1 MITHLLTKYSV
12 SKLIKRY
19 GCDILNIVEV
29 NENEVVIISTS
40 YNGEEYFNFKL
51 DIIRNGKIL
60 KFSYNPSMDCLALP
74 DKLWIGKIHLYDDE
88 INRGYGT
95 ILVREL
101 MSFAKK
107 INYNCISG
115 CMSPGDSDEHER
127 RLRHFYSKFG
137 FTFKDYQFSID
148 LG

>member
-95 ILVREL
+95 ILVR
-101 MSFAKK
+101 S
-107 INYNCISG
+107 
-115 CMSPGDSDEHER
+115 
-127 RLRHFYSKFG
+127 
-137 FTFKDYQFSID
+137 
-148 LG
+148 